1 MQHEKT
7 LMLEAERMLGRG
19 EGERE
24 RERRHLFLRSTN
36 RLHTDGTRFKEK
48 VRNPLVY
55 RGYWSMAVERSAQ
68 RSGL

>member
-1 MQHEKT
+1 MQHEKS

-36 RLHTDGTRFKEK
+36 RLHTDGTRFKE
-48 VRNPLVY
+48 R
-55 RGYWSMAVERSAQ
+55 
-68 RSGL
+68 